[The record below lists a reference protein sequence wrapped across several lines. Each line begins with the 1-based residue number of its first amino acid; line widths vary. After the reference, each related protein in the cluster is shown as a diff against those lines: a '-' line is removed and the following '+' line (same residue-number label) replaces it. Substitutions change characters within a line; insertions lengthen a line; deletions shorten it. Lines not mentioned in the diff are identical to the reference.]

1 MPEALSQS
9 PSSEVPSFAWRTCRE
24 WSFPVQNPEEK
35 SPVREMVCGIRSF
48 PTCAHLPSRL
58 IPLDI
63 CNEFRAKGLIGALDD
78 EYYVTVGN
86 LTPVARCEQ
95 FAIEMSA
102 RLQEKGVT
110 GVILTS
116 S

>member
-1 MPEALSQS
+1 VSKRRFRKGAAAASRGETA
-9 PSSEVPSFAWRTCRE
+9 
-24 WSFPVQNPEEK
+24 
-35 SPVREMVCGIRSF
+35 
-48 PTCAHLPSRL
+48 AHTASLPASYP

-63 CNEFRAKGLIGALDD
+63 CNEFRAKGLIGALDG